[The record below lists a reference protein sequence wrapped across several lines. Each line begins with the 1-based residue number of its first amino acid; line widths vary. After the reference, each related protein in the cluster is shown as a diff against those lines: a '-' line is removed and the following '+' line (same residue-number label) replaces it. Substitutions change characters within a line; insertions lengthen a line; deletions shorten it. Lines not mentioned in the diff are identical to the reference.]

1 MTKRGPQPC
10 GPKTTSVAN
19 ALPDTGKAPGGKQ

>member
-19 ALPDTGKAPGGKQ
+19 ALPDTNAKQKRP